1 MKTKKDKGFAKKIVT
16 LSMVQ
21 FIIVAAVV
29 IVITCLNMI
38 AGMRAQAISGL
49 ESMAQ
54 SIQIAFNTLD
64 KGDYYLNDENQ
75 LMKGNLNLNEQ
86 GEVLD
91 TYAKATDKAI
101 TYFYGDVRMMTTI
114 LDESTGERIIGT
126 KASEKV
132 VEQVI
137 NGGNEYEDYKLIIN
151 NKPYYAYYMPLKNTD
166 GKVIGM
172 LFIGQESSGIN
183 AFITEKIKSSIITT
197 LILIVVCCIISIFII
212 KIFTNGLLE
221 VKNILVQLEKGN
233 LNVTISE
240 KIKNYN
246 DEIGGIARATES
258 VIHRFQAVI
267 SSINDTC
274 IILLNEGGRMEE
286 MAASSSR
293 NSEDINHAVGEIA
306 KGASTQAVDVE
317 TATSDVM
324 AMGDLIES
332 ITKSIDTLYSVTG
345 DVFASEVEAGNNM
358 VRLSESNSR
367 TTEAIRKVASNIQKT
382 DESVQ
387 KIETALNLITSI
399 AKQTNLLSLNASI
412 EAARAGESG
421 KGFSVVA
428 SEIQKLAEE
437 SNASAQQIGEI
448 IQSLAENSTTSI
460 QIMDE
465 VRKNVKE
472 QEENLSD
479 TKEKM
484 ERVGKGI
491 KQCNQE
497 AKSIFNE
504 AEQCNGARIEV
515 QDIIQNLSALS
526 EENAAASEETT
537 ASMNELSDAIGF
549 VADVSKV
556 MQQKAGNLSNE
567 VQFFTVS

>member
-16 LSMVQ
+16 LSIIQ

-54 SIQIAFNTLD
+54 SIQIAFNNLD
-64 KGDYYLNDENQ
+64 QGDYYLNDDNQ
-75 LMKGNLNLNEQ
+75 LMKGSLNLNEQ
-86 GEVLD
+86 GELLD
-91 TYAKATDKAI
+91 TFAKASEKAI

-114 LDESTGERIIGT
+114 LDESTGERMIGT

-137 NGGNEYEDYKLIIN
+137 NGGNEYEDYKLVIN

-172 LFIGQESSGIN
+172 LFIGQESSEIN

-197 LILIVVCCIISIFII
+197 LILIVFCCIISVLII

-233 LNVTISE
+233 LNVAISE
-240 KIKNYN
+240 KLKNYN
-246 DEIGGIARATES
+246 DEIGGIARATDS
-258 VIHRFQAVI
+258 VIRRFQSVI
-267 SSINDTC
+267 TSINDTC
-274 IILLNEGGRMEE
+274 VILLNEGGRMEE
-286 MAASSSR
+286 MAGSSSR
-293 NSEDINHAVGEIA
+293 NAENINHAVGEIA

-332 ITKSIDTLYSVTG
+332 ITKSIDTLHSVTG
-345 DVFASEVEAGNNM
+345 DVLAAEVEAGNNM

-382 DESVQ
+382 DDSVQ

-421 KGFSVVA
+421 RGFSVVA

-465 VRKNVKE
+465 VRKNVRE

-479 TKEKM
+479 TKDKM
-484 ERVGKGI
+484 ERVGEGI

-504 AEQCNGARIEV
+504 AEECNGARIKV

-526 EENAAASEETT
+526 EENAAASEETM

-556 MQQKAGNLSNE
+556 MQQKEGDLSNE